1 MSNLLDKYVD
11 TTDETAVP
19 ASGAVGKSKQR
30 TWFEKKELRA
40 IKALAKAL
48 RQRNKLLKQEL
59 ELRKAETAT
68 VEANTDE
75 GKKSQKRKDNED
87 SKEKGFLASLGKEI
101 GKALPKVIVA
111 VVTGVLGFFF
121 KHKSSGKAL
130 QAA

>member
-19 ASGAVGKSKQR
+19 ASDSVGKAKQR

>member
-19 ASGAVGKSKQR
+19 ASDSVSKAKQR